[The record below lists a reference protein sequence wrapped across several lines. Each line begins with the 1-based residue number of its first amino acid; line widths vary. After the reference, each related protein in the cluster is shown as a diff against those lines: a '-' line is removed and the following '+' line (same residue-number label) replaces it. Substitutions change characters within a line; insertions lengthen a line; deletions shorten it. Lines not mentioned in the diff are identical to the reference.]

1 VFELG
6 QRVPHRFAALAS
18 VAGGAHPGFA
28 HAPRTPRSEAGSLA
42 VLDLHGK
49 DDDSIPG
56 GPADP
61 QGGAKGWTSDGTW
74 FYEPTATLLGA
85 FGRWQGCVH
94 DPAWGE
100 DWASAVDAG
109 SDALSCADWGSAGCD
124 GGLPCPGCAMVV
136 RCTWGGGHACPPWG
150 GALAWRWFIEHP
162 KQWPADGA
170 APADG

>member
-1 VFELG
+1 M
-6 QRVPHRFAALAS
+6 PHRFAALAS

-109 SDALSCADWGSAGCD
+109 SDALSCAD
-124 GGLPCPGCAMVV
+124 
-136 RCTWGGGHACPPWG
+136 
-150 GALAWRWFIEHP
+150 
-162 KQWPADGA
+162 GA
-170 APADG
+170 APAARAACRARAAPWLCAAPNTVSVHGGRD